1 MARHN
6 SIPREEGKK
15 YCSRCK
21 ENRPLEE
28 FGAMPSSPDGFDP
41 YCRTHRKEARDKS
54 RQKPKP
60 KHIQAM
66 DLLERKDVLT
76 NIEDVILPSWRM
88 AIFKVVGYY
97 VEQQGYPR
105 IAEALDAIY
114 GDGKRKEEQG
124 D

>member
-60 KHIQAM
+60 KHIEYM
-66 DLLERKDVLT
+66 ERLEKAGAYNSTDVVFL
-76 NIEDVILPSWRM
+76 
-88 AIFKVVGYY
+88 VVKNYL
-97 VEQQGYPR
+97 EKMGYPR
-105 IAEALDAIY
+105 VAEAMYAIY
-114 GDGKRKEEQG
+114 SDGKREEEQG